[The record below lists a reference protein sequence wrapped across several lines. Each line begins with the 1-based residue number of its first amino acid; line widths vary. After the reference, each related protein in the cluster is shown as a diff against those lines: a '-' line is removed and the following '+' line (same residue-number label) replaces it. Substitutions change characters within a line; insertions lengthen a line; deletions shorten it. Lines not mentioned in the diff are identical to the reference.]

1 MSTIIHETISCGYEY
16 IQYNKKLRIIHSID
30 DDMYQVQSIINA
42 CHSDKLSKDWYRNQE
57 TKELLNAFRK
67 DRDLGGIEPCIIRSD
82 VRVDL
87 RGYYVH
93 RLLVNAVAMWA
104 SPRYAIDIFMLLDEM
119 ASAERKAMESTIQHQ
134 RPRMVPKNHEH
145 DYRYLIWRESMPS
158 NPNGVI
164 LHLVR
169 RSKSTFDQVRKHYE
183 NDNERWFYRD
193 NLPISM
199 SVNKDIKEIVKNII
213 PAGEYEMTG
222 CDIRLHVQFLD
233 RLYESFSEYFNQFQ
247 K

>member
-30 DDMYQVQSIINA
+30 DDMYQVQSIIEA
-42 CHSDKLSKDWYRNQE
+42 CKSNKRANDWVTNKETQE
-57 TKELLNAFRK
+57 LFNAFDK
-67 DRDLGGIEPCIIRSD
+67 KMNAISHFNKYNTPNG
-82 VRVDL
+82 L
-87 RGYYVH
+87 RGWYVH

-222 CDIRLHVQFLD
+222 CDIRLHVKFLD
-233 RLYESFSEYFNQFQ
+233 RLYESISEYFNQFQ